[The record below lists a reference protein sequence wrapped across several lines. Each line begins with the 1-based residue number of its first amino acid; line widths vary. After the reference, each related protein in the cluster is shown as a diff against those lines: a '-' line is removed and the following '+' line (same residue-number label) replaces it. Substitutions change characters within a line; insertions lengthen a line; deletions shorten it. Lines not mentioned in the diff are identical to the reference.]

1 MSTGELLYLPEQEV
15 TEPNLARRTDQQV
28 GRVRVIR
35 VETLLQQTFRDVA
48 VRQQTYRHLATETTL
63 ISPPLSSTTQV
74 SRCQD
79 DICDFIGSMMT
90 EVVRGDYWSYKTCKA
105 PVESSPPTN
114 KHPPLYRPD
123 ALPVAQITFHELAHP
138 NLTEGLPTLSLST
151 KASVYLWEQVVKPF
165 IRPLT
170 PVPRIQQANNNKNKY
185 YKSKKPT
192 THKLNKSITV

>member
-1 MSTGELLYLPEQEV
+1 MCLSSKINCSFDGDTAESTDEVLYLPEQEV

-48 VRQQTYRHLATETTL
+48 VRQQTYRYLATETTL
-63 ISPPLSSTTQV
+63 ISPPLSRTTQV

-79 DICDFIGSMMT
+79 AIIRDFIGSMMT
-90 EVVRGDYWSYKTCKA
+90 EVVRGDNWSYKTCKA

-114 KHPPLYRPD
+114 QHPPLYRPD

-138 NLTEGLPTLSLST
+138 NLTEGLPTLSLFTFGSRL
-151 KASVYLWEQVVKPF
+151 SSLSSG
-165 IRPLT
+165 L
-170 PVPRIQQANNNKNKY
+170 
-185 YKSKKPT
+185 
-192 THKLNKSITV
+192 

>member
-1 MSTGELLYLPEQEV
+1 M
-15 TEPNLARRTDQQV
+15 
-28 GRVRVIR
+28 IR

-48 VRQQTYRHLATETTL
+48 VRQQTYRYLATETTL
-63 ISPPLSSTTQV
+63 ISPPLSRTTQV

-79 DICDFIGSMMT
+79 AIIRDFIGSMMT

-105 PVESSPPTN
+105 PVESPPPTN
-114 KHPPLYRPD
+114 QHPPLYRPD

-138 NLTEGLPTLSLST
+138 NRTEGLPTLSLTT
-151 KASVYLWEQVVKPF
+151 KASVYLWEPVVKPF

-170 PVPRIQQANNNKNKY
+170 PVPRIQQANNNNKNKY

-192 THKLNKSITV
+192 TQKLNKSITV